1 VIQFDWWITFTTAY
15 LFILLIKI
23 YVIVTFIAARQITTM
38 TGCSVEGC
46 KNRSEDG
53 IIFKSIPKNPYKRS
67 IWTKH
72 MNRTPP
78 KNGRICADHF
88 SEDQWEIYG
97 KVLKKHAA
105 PSIFGFP
112 KFSLN
117 SNIEE
122 NMCAALPDNL
132 NQFKE
137 NFNHVHLQKKIQ
149 NLKKRLMI
157 FKVNNKKLSNAL
169 YLQKRQNRE
178 LKEKLENVFT
188 DQLQV
193 IRTKKFRKCSNETL
207 TKSLK
212 LKFACGTSGY
222 TMLRKMKLPFPAI
235 RTLNYHLQNL
245 QFKSGVLDDV
255 INFMKIKI
263 ETFASLTTAFFINM
277 VSTWFKLI
285 SSRTTTLALNKFNL
299 RVYQET
305 LLFLDEFITLFSSLQ
320 VAPDKNGKSLWKP
333 IQTGVI
339 LTTKSILD
347 LQNLFLNEKKYS
359 FLLTSRFS
367 QDCLENVFSQIRSH
381 ADSNSIQTG
390 FEIVVCFSIFRHAI

>member
-1 VIQFDWWITFTTAY
+1 
-15 LFILLIKI
+15 
-23 YVIVTFIAARQITTM
+23 M

-97 KVLKKHAA
+97 KVLKKHAT

-122 NMCAALPDNL
+122 KMCAALPDNL

-137 NFNHVHLQKKIQ
+137 NFAHLHLQKKIQ

-157 FKVNNKKLSNAL
+157 LKVNNKKLSNAL

-188 DQLQV
+188 EDQLQA

-263 ETFASLTTAFFINM
+263 
-277 VSTWFKLI
+277 
-285 SSRTTTLALNKFNL
+285 FNNDFVKDCML
-299 RVYQET
+299 V
-305 LLFLDEFITLFSSLQ
+305 LDEMDI
-320 VAPDKNGKSLWKP
+320 KP
-333 IQTGVI
+333 GLDYCVQTGTYVGNITFPQHKGVASKALVI
-339 LTTKSILD
+339 MLGGISTRWK
-347 LQNLFLNEKKYS
+347 
-359 FLLTSRFS
+359 
-367 QDCLENVFSQIRSH
+367 QI
-381 ADSNSIQTG
+381 AA
-390 FEIVVCFSIFRHAI
+390 F

>member
-1 VIQFDWWITFTTAY
+1 
-15 LFILLIKI
+15 
-23 YVIVTFIAARQITTM
+23 VTFIAVPQITTM
-38 TGCSVEGC
+38 TGCSVERC
-46 KNRSEDG
+46 RNRTEDG
-53 IIFKSIPKNPYKRS
+53 IIFKSTPKNAYKRFV
-67 IWTKH
+67 WRKH
-72 MNRTPP
+72 MNRMPP
-78 KNGRICADHF
+78 KNGRIYEDHF

-122 NMCAALPDNL
+122 KMCAALPDNL

-137 NFNHVHLQKKIQ
+137 NFDHVRLQKKIQ

-169 YLQKRQNRE
+169 YLQKRQNKE

-188 DQLQV
+188 EDQLHA

-207 TKSLK
+207 TKSRK

-263 ETFASLTTAFFINM
+263 ETFNNDFVKDCML
-277 VSTWFKLI
+277 V
-285 SSRTTTLALNKFNL
+285 
-299 RVYQET
+299 
-305 LLFLDEFITLFSSLQ
+305 LDEMDIC
-320 VAPDKNGKSLWKP
+320 K
-333 IQTGVI
+333 
-339 LTTKSILD
+339 
-347 LQNLFLNEKKYS
+347 
-359 FLLTSRFS
+359 
-367 QDCLENVFSQIRSH
+367 
-381 ADSNSIQTG
+381 
-390 FEIVVCFSIFRHAI
+390 

>member
-1 VIQFDWWITFTTAY
+1 VDHFYHCA
-15 LFILLIKI
+15 
-23 YVIVTFIAARQITTM
+23 IAVRQITTM

-53 IIFKSIPKNPYKRS
+53 IIFKSISKNPYKRS

-72 MNRTPP
+72 VNRTPP

-88 SEDQWEIYG
+88 SEDQWESTEE
-97 KVLKKHAA
+97 ACC

-122 NMCAALPDNL
+122 KMCAALPDNL

-137 NFNHVHLQKKIQ
+137 NFDHVRLQKKIQ

-169 YLQKRQNRE
+169 YLQKRQNKE

-188 DQLQV
+188 EDQLQA

-212 LKFACGTSGY
+212 LKFALKLMVCRLKIY
-222 TMLRKMKLPFPAI
+222 TAKLKREI
-235 RTLNYHLQNL
+235 RIRQKIKWSSKSHAMRDMVQNL
-245 QFKSGVLDDV
+245 KQ
-255 INFMKIKI
+255 
-263 ETFASLTTAFFINM
+263 
-277 VSTWFKLI
+277 
-285 SSRTTTLALNKFNL
+285 
-299 RVYQET
+299 
-305 LLFLDEFITLFSSLQ
+305 
-320 VAPDKNGKSLWKP
+320 
-333 IQTGVI
+333 
-339 LTTKSILD
+339 
-347 LQNLFLNEKKYS
+347 
-359 FLLTSRFS
+359 
-367 QDCLENVFSQIRSH
+367 
-381 ADSNSIQTG
+381 
-390 FEIVVCFSIFRHAI
+390 